1 MITVKDIELL
11 DYQAHKNMAII
22 PIKTPPSYKFD
33 ILTLKKGF
41 ELGLAEVKECE
52 HSTVNTLIV
61 KNNSVTPLL
70 LVDGEEIIGGDQ
82 NRIVN
87 ATILIAPNS
96 EEKIPVNCTEHG
108 RWAYKSEFKQSEYMA
123 NYRTRSAKEKA
134 VRANMSGQQAVWDSI
149 NDLEMSRSFSSP
161 TQAMSESYENLK
173 VDLDEFISNFKAVDG
188 QTGAVIIIDGEIKGF
203 ELFLNSQIYHEY
215 HEKILKSYL
224 IDTDINDSIFT
235 IDTEV
240 ARDLIVEAL
249 SVEYAAKKSNGLEEA
264 FEFENSNGL
273 GTAYI
278 YKDELLHMS
287 YFKNEAETAKKE
299 VTDDDVT
306 EVIF

>member
-1 MITVKDIELL
+1 MITVEDIELL

-149 NDLEMSRSFSSP
+149 NDLEVSRSFSSP

-173 VDLDEFISNFKAVDG
+173 VDLDEFISNFKAMDG
-188 QTGAVIIIDGEIKGF
+188 QTGAVIIINGEIKGF

-240 ARDLIVEAL
+240 ARNLIVEAL
-249 SVEYAAKKSNGLEEA
+249 SVEYASKKSNGLEEA